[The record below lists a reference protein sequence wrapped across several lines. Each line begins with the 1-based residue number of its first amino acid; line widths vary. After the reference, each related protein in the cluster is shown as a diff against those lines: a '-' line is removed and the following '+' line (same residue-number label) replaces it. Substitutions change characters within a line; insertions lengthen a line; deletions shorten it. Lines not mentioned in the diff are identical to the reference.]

1 VIDVDGLP
9 PVPLTD
15 DQLCPLLEHDRV
27 VDVWL
32 PAHRPPSVYTLAG
45 KHEGDVLEFYLETTD
60 RFVRFV
66 YEPGERG
73 GLRWRSAPAGIPKD
87 PGTDDTIPDALAADA
102 VERITDEHDRL
113 DRDDTTDRRGASA

>member
-9 PVPLTD
+9 PIPLTD
-15 DQLCPLLEHDRV
+15 AQLRPLLEHGDV

-32 PAHRPPSVYTLAG
+32 PAHRPPTVYTLAG
-45 KHEGDVLEFYLETTD
+45 EHRGDVLEFYVETPD

-66 YEPGERG
+66 YEPGDRG

-87 PGTDDTIPDALAADA
+87 PDEDDTIPDGLAVDA
-102 VERITDEHDRL
+102 VDRITTEYDRL
-113 DRDDTTDRRGASA
+113 GRVATADRGGTSA